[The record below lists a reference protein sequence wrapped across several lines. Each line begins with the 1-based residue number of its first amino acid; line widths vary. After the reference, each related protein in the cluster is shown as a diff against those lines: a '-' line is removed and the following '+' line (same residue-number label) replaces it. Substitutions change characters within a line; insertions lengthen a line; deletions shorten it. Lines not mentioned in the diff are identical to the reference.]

1 MEDQDS
7 RSRSPSR
14 YRAHLSAVIAS
25 LFASLLL
32 LFGGDVLSRSHPRLS
47 SHGALLRTDAGHATA
62 GAHSETRF
70 LVSSEQSSRPKLRPS
85 GSGDGFLCPD
95 IQQLW
100 MCRNGDVVQRRVA
113 DSAPVSLPLAY
124 RSRAPPIIQHAA

>member
-1 MEDQDS
+1 MEDQDL

-14 YRAHLSAVIAS
+14 HRAHLSAIIAS

-32 LFGGDVLSRSHPRLS
+32 LFGGDAFSRSHGWLS
-47 SHGALLRTDAGHATA
+47 SHGAMLRSDAGHATA
-62 GAHSETRF
+62 GSRGETRF

-95 IQQLW
+95 IYTPW
-100 MCRNGDVVQRRVA
+100 MCRHGVLVQRHVA
-113 DSAPVSLPLAY
+113 DNASFSLPLAY
-124 RSRAPPIIQHAA
+124 RSRAPPVIQHTA